1 MAGVYCQW
9 LNTSLAP
16 KQRTV
21 ISPGINLFFNVM
33 DASVFWLIGLL
44 HNIKYMFIIYILSTT
59 FNDIWKREGV
69 VYFFFNLVEV
79 KIITTS
85 LMHQVFIIYMRNEN
99 SSFLN
104 WFSNQKILFGLILLK
119 NHQQQWN
126 KRN

>member
-1 MAGVYCQW
+1 
-9 LNTSLAP
+9 
-16 KQRTV
+16 
-21 ISPGINLFFNVM
+21 M

-69 VYFFFNLVEV
+69 VYVFFNLVEV
-79 KIITTS
+79 KIITTP

>member
-1 MAGVYCQW
+1 
-9 LNTSLAP
+9 
-16 KQRTV
+16 
-21 ISPGINLFFNVM
+21 M

-69 VYFFFNLVEV
+69 VYVFFNLVEV

-85 LMHQVFIIYMRNEN
+85 LMHQVFIIYMRNQN

>member
-1 MAGVYCQW
+1 
-9 LNTSLAP
+9 
-16 KQRTV
+16 
-21 ISPGINLFFNVM
+21 M